1 MMPFLFAGGALL
13 AVTLALL
20 VRPWWWRRGSVA
32 ASRQALNTAIYRDQ
46 LAELERDRVAGQ
58 LPEADFELARSE
70 IQRRLIEDA
79 TDADTPVAD
88 TGITSRWT
96 LVALAV
102 GLPVAAIALY
112 ALLGN
117 PAGLDPMARRD
128 LTRADVDRMVTTLAA
143 KLENEPD
150 NLQGWAMLARSYKA
164 LHRPEEAKRAFDKA
178 WSLVET
184 DAQLLSDYADLLASS
199 NGGNLTGRPE
209 ELVNQALKIDPDH
222 MQSLWLAGTAA
233 FNRGDFGLAVE
244 HWDRALKQLPP
255 DSDDAR
261 MLAKI
266 VEEARQKDSDAKPG
280 KGRKR

>member
-1 MMPFLFAGGALL
+1 MTSFLLAGGALL
-13 AVTLALL
+13 VVTLALL
-20 VRPWWWRRGSVA
+20 ARPWWWRRDSTA

-46 LAELERDRVAGQ
+46 LAELDSDRAAGQ

-70 IQRRLIEDA
+70 IQRRLIDDSG
-79 TDADTPVAD
+79 DADAPLVGRAA
-88 TGITSRWT
+88 SRWT

-102 GLPVAAIALY
+102 ALPVAAIGLY

-128 LTRADVDRMVTTLAA
+128 ITRADVDRMVITLAA
-143 KLENEPD
+143 KLEKEPD
-150 NLQGWAMLARSYKA
+150 NLQGWVMLARSYKA
-164 LHRPEEAKRAFDKA
+164 LHRPEEAKRAYDKA

-199 NGGNLTGRPE
+199 NGGDLTGRPE
-209 ELVNQALKIDPDH
+209 ELVNKALKIDPDH

-233 FNRGDFGLAVE
+233 FNRSDFGLAAT

-255 DSDDAR
+255 DSDDAK
-261 MLAKI
+261 MLANI
-266 VEEARQKDSDAKPG
+266 IAEARQKDHDAKPG
-280 KGRKR
+280 KGRQR